1 MNLFITLAFLFFI
14 GSLSGW
20 CIEVVFRRFF
30 SKNNTDKKWINP
42 GACVGPYL
50 PIYGLGLCAL
60 FLIAMLEKALP
71 FNHPVW
77 SKVALF
83 TVMSVCMTL
92 IEYIA
97 GIISLKLNK
106 LRLWDYSEE
115 WGNIQGI
122 ICPKFSFFWAILG
135 AIYYF
140 LIHPHIINALVWL
153 SHNLAFSFVVGVFFG
168 IFTVDTFYSSQII
181 KKLKRYA
188 KEENIIVRY
197 EQLKSQIQAFREK
210 TKQKRSFLLAMRTEK
225 PLSEFLKE
233 HKAAQ
238 KKQKK

>member
-97 GIISLKLNK
+97 GIISLKLTK

-153 SHNLAFSFVVGVFFG
+153 SHNLAFSFVVGAFFG
-168 IFTVDTFYSSQII
+168 IFTVDLFYSLQII

-188 KEENIIVRY
+188 EEENIIVRY

-233 HKAAQ
+233 HKTAQ

>member
-97 GIISLKLNK
+97 GIISLKLTK

-140 LIHPHIINALVWL
+140 LIHPHIISALVWL
-153 SHNLAFSFVVGVFFG
+153 SHNLAFSFVVGAFFG
-168 IFTVDTFYSSQII
+168 IFTVDLFYSLQII

-188 KEENIIVRY
+188 EEENIIVRY

-238 KKQKK
+238 EKQKK